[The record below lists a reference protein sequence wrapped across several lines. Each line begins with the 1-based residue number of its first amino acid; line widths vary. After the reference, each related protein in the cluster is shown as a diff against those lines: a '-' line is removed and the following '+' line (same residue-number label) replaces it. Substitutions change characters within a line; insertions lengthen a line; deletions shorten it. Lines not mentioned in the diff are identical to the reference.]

1 MQTLTIQIPEPCGE
15 NFNKMTPVPGGRH
28 CASCEKTVVDF
39 RNYSDAEIGR
49 YYKRHQGKV
58 CGVFQEDQLNRA
70 MVLPK
75 DPSKLGK
82 WKAVAAMLSGLAIGG
97 TANAQQTMGRLM
109 PTVQTTENV
118 VVKKT
123 VDTKKDSKILR
134 GKVTDI
140 NGEGLIGATVVI
152 KGTHKGTTTDFEGNF
167 RLKIDSEFRAFE
179 VVVSYLGYEN
189 LTQKMT
195 FENVETKVFNFKLK
209 ESAQMLGEVVITG
222 ERILEH
228 EYSIAGGI
236 SFVHAEEYV
245 EEVKPE
251 IPKKKEIVLTVSP
264 NPFFDYLKVDF
275 KTPVEDAY
283 IFTLYTQMGQLV
295 FAETQELTMGHQ
307 SVEIRPNK
315 FDLPAGTYILN
326 VTNEQGFSESTQ
338 VVKVK

>member
-39 RNYSDAEIGR
+39 RNYSDTEIGR

-58 CGVFQEDQLNRA
+58 CGVFQEGQLNRA

-97 TANAQQTMGRLM
+97 TANAQQTMGKPM
-109 PTVQTTENV
+109 PMVQTTENV
-118 VVKKT
+118 IIEKT
-123 VDTKKDSKILR
+123 VETKNDSKILK
-134 GKVTDI
+134 GKVTDE
-140 NGEGLIGATVVI
+140 NGEGLIGATVLI
-152 KGTHKGTTTDFEGNF
+152 KGTHKGTVTDFDGNF
-167 RLKIDSEFRAFE
+167 RFDITSEFTAFE
-179 VVVSYLGYEN
+179 LVISYLGYED
-189 LTQKMT
+189 LMQKMT
-195 FENVETKVFNFKLK
+195 FENVETKVFNFELK
-209 ESAQMLGEVVITG
+209 ESAQMLGEVVVTEQKIDM
-222 ERILEH
+222 H
-228 EYSIAGGI
+228 YSIAGGI

-251 IPKKKEIVLTVSP
+251 IPKKEEIVLTITP

-295 FAETQELTMGHQ
+295 FAETQELTLGQQ

-315 FDLPAGTYILN
+315 FDLPAGTYVLN
-326 VTNEQGFSESTQ
+326 VTNERGFSESTQ
-338 VVKVK
+338 VIKVK

>member
-39 RNYSDAEIGR
+39 RNYSDTEIGR

-58 CGVFQEDQLNRA
+58 CGVFQEGQLNRA

-75 DPSKLGK
+75 DPSRLGK

-97 TANAQQTMGRLM
+97 TANAQQTARNPM
-109 PTVQTTENV
+109 PMVQTTENAV
-118 VVKKT
+118 VEKT
-123 VDTKKDSKILR
+123 VETKSDSKLLK
-134 GKVTDI
+134 GKVTDK
-140 NGEGLIGATVVI
+140 NGEGLIGATILI
-152 KGTHKGTTTDFEGNF
+152 KGTQKGTITDFEGNF
-167 RLKIDSEFRAFE
+167 RLDITSEFTAFE
-179 VVVSYLGYEN
+179 LVISYLGYEDVVK
-189 LTQKMT
+189 KMT
-195 FENVETKVFNFKLK
+195 FENIETKVFDFELK
-209 ESAQMLGEVVITG
+209 ETAQFLGEVVVTG
-222 ERILEH
+222 QKIDM

-245 EEVKPE
+245 EEVQPE
-251 IPKKKEIVLTVSP
+251 IPEKEELILTIAP
-264 NPFFDYLKVDF
+264 NPFFEYLQVNF
-275 KTPVEDAY
+275 NTPAEDAY

-295 FAETQELTMGHQ
+295 FAETQELRMGQQ